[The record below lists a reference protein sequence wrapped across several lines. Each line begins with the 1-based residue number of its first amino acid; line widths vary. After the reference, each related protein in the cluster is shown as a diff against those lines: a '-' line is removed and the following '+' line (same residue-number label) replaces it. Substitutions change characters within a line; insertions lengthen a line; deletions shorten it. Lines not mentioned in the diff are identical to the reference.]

1 MTVSVLLALVAAF
14 LFACGS
20 AAQQSEAAQVEAG
33 EPLMSELLH
42 SPRWWLGI
50 VGDIGGYLFQAA
62 ALAVG
67 SVLVV
72 QPLIVTTLLFALPIS
87 AILTRARVGRITWVL
102 AAVLAAA
109 LAVFLVVGD
118 PTDGLP
124 DAPGADWLWPL
135 VAMAIVTACS
145 VVIGFIPALRG
156 SLRALA
162 FGVATGVLFAVTTVL
177 TKPVLTS
184 FEHAGLGDNLLR
196 LLTDWRLYVLA
207 ACGIGAMYLQQRAF
221 QLGPISASLP
231 AITVG
236 EPVGA
241 AVLGGVVLDE
251 SVVLTG
257 VRGVLVIA
265 SVVAMIATSVVLARR
280 SPAPSAPGQEN
291 GVPNCA
297 PPACNPD
304 V

>member
-1 MTVSVLLALVAAF
+1 MTLSVLLALVAAF

-33 EPLMSELLH
+33 EPLIAELLH
-42 SPRWWLGI
+42 RRRWWLGI
-50 VGDIGGYLFQAA
+50 VGDIGGYIFQAA
-62 ALAVG
+62 ALTLG

-72 QPLIVTTLLFALPIS
+72 QPLIVTTLLFALPVS
-87 AILTRARVGRITWVL
+87 AVLTRARFGRTTWTL
-102 AAVLAAA
+102 AGVLAAA

-118 PTDGLP
+118 PTAGAG
-124 DAPGADWLWPL
+124 DAPGSTWLWPL
-135 VAMAIVTACS
+135 VAMGVVTAIA
-145 VVIGFIPALRG
+145 VVVGCVPTLRG
-156 SLRALA
+156 TLRALA
-162 FGVATGVLFAVTTVL
+162 FGVATGMLFAVTTVL

-184 FEHAGLGDNLLR
+184 FAHEGFWDNMAR
-196 LLTDWRLYVLA
+196 LFTDWRLYLLA

-221 QLGPISASLP
+221 QLGPISSSLP

-257 VRGVLVIA
+257 IRGVLVLL
-265 SVVAMIATSVVLARR
+265 SVLAMIATSVLLARR
-280 SPAPSAPGQEN
+280 GSAPRADV
-291 GVPNCA
+291 VPDA
-297 PPACNPD
+297 AATRP
-304 V
+304 